1 MNKLQKFKKV
11 IHFGEKS
18 YMIFYEIIRH
28 IMKENKANCLNRYF
42 LLQASAQA
50 VRALFQSSGT
60 GTGTYT
66 ISVSFKK

>member
-1 MNKLQKFKKV
+1 MNKLQKFKKE

-28 IMKENKANCLNRYF
+28 IMKENKANYLNRYF

-50 VRALFQSSGT
+50 VRALFESS